1 MEVGESFALERAD
14 GSRAERVD
22 FGNDRIRD
30 DEKFDE
36 AGEEGDE
43 EGVNDDD
50 ALMGGG
56 VVRSAGRMALSRL
69 TKAVMGAR

>member
-14 GSRAERVD
+14 GSRAEGVD

-36 AGEEGDE
+36 VGKDFFAKANLLKKGKKEREKGQ
-43 EGVNDDD
+43 
-50 ALMGGG
+50 AM
-56 VVRSAGRMALSRL
+56 LS
-69 TKAVMGAR
+69 